1 MPQSVRE
8 TGAFEPALPDS
19 GCASHDSRVRQIADL
34 DMQNQRPRLL
44 VVDDDRAILTLIGT
58 IALAEGFDVATTTNG
73 EDAMKQLRQ
82 RPAELVLLDLR
93 MPGVTGLDV
102 LRSIR
107 DVSPKCKVVLMTG
120 FATIDSAVEAV
131 KLGALDYLTK
141 PFDLQRL
148 RQLLAT
154 VRDEAT
160 QRREVLTM
168 EGDLA
173 QRLEFCGMVG
183 RGPAMQEVFG
193 LIRRLAPH
201 VRTALISGETGT
213 GKELVARALHKLGP
227 RSTKRFVTVNC
238 SAVVE
243 TLFESELFGHVR
255 GAFTGATEHKA
266 GLFETADGG
275 TLFLDEV
282 GELPLPVQAKLLR
295 VLEEG
300 EVQRVGSLEP
310 RKIDVRL
317 IAATNR
323 DLLAEVAAGRFRNDL
338 YYRLNIVEIRLP
350 RLCERRED
358 IPYLTAA
365 FVRNFAQRFNKAM
378 VGLTPG
384 AERVLSD
391 AMWDGNVRQLRNV
404 IERAC
409 ILAEGDFVSEG
420 DLSGSMQDHRL
431 VPAAATQ
438 PGVVMGGAARID
450 SNPAPLVEV
459 EREHIIR
466 TLQQVRGNKA
476 VAARLLGIS
485 RRAFYRQLERH
496 GLHQRVPMSARANE
510 TVSS

>member
-1 MPQSVRE
+1 MPLACAERAFSV
-8 TGAFEPALPDS
+8 LPLWKAA
-19 GCASHDSRVRQIADL
+19 GHATHVRLTDYTS
-34 DMQNQRPRLL
+34 MQNQRPRLL

-58 IALAEGFDVATTTNG
+58 IALAEGFDVATTVSG
-73 EDAMKQLRQ
+73 EDAMTQLRH
-82 RPAELVLLDLR
+82 RPAELVLLDMR

-107 DVSPKCKVVLMTG
+107 DISPKCRVVLMTG
-120 FATIDSAVEAV
+120 FGTIDGAVEAV
-131 KLGALDYLTK
+131 KLGALDYVTK

-154 VRDEAT
+154 VREEAV

-201 VRTALISGETGT
+201 VRTVLVSGDTGT

-227 RSTKRFVTVNC
+227 RNAKRFVTVNC

-275 TLFLDEV
+275 TLFLDEI

-300 EVQRVGSLEP
+300 EVQRVGSLEQ
-310 RKIDVRL
+310 RKVDVRL

-323 DLLAEVAAGRFRNDL
+323 NLLAEVAAGRFRNDL

-350 RLCERRED
+350 KLSERRED

-365 FVRNFAQRFNKAM
+365 FVRAFSQRFNKPL

-384 AERVLSD
+384 AERLLSD
-391 AMWDGNVRQLRNV
+391 ANWDGNVRQLRNV

-409 ILAEGDFVSEG
+409 ILAEGDFVSEAE
-420 DLSGSMQDHRL
+420 LAGSMQEQRI
-431 VPAAATQ
+431 
-438 PGVVMGGAARID
+438 PGASVITGIGGGVLRSD
-450 SNPAPLVEV
+450 GSPAPLVEV

-496 GLHQRVPMSARANE
+496 GLHQRIPMAVRASE
-510 TVSS
+510 RAS

>member
-323 DLLAEVAAGRFRNDL
+323 
-338 YYRLNIVEIRLP
+338 EIRLP
-350 RLCERRED
+350 KLCERRED

>member
-1 MPQSVRE
+1 
-8 TGAFEPALPDS
+8 
-19 GCASHDSRVRQIADL
+19 
-34 DMQNQRPRLL
+34 MQTLRPRLL

-58 IALAEGFDVATTTNG
+58 IALAEGFDVATTING
-73 EDAMKQLRQ
+73 DDAMKQLRH
-82 RPAELVLLDLR
+82 RPADLVLLDLR

-102 LRSIR
+102 LRAIR
-107 DVSPKCKVVLMTG
+107 EISPRCKVVLMTG
-120 FATIDSAVEAV
+120 YATIDSAVEAV
-131 KLGALDYLTK
+131 KLGAIDYLTK

-148 RQLLAT
+148 RRLLSS
-154 VRDEAT
+154 VREEAE
-160 QRREVLTM
+160 QRRAVFTL

-201 VRTALISGETGT
+201 VRTTLVTGETGT

-227 RSTKRFVTVNC
+227 RSDRRFVTVNC

-243 TLFESELFGHVR
+243 TLFESELFGHAR
-255 GAFTGATEHKA
+255 GAFTGATDHKA

-282 GELPLPVQAKLLR
+282 GELPMSVQSKLLR

-323 DLLAEVAAGRFRNDL
+323 DLMLDVAAGRFRSDL
-338 YYRLNIVEIRLP
+338 FYRLNIAEIALP
-350 RLCERRED
+350 PLRERRED
-358 IPYLTAA
+358 IPYLTAT
-365 FVRNFAQRFNKAM
+365 FVRNFSQRFTKPL

-384 AERVLSD
+384 AERIL
-391 AMWDGNVRQLRNV
+391 AGATWDGNVRELRNV

-409 ILAEGDFVSEG
+409 ILAEGDFVTEA
-420 DLSGSMQDHRL
+420 DLSGI
-431 VPAAATQ
+431 
-438 PGVVMGGAARID
+438 MGEQRRMMTPRSAETLGSSLPPD
-450 SNPAPLVEV
+450 YPTPLSEV
-459 EREHIIR
+459 EREHIVR

-496 GLHQRVPMSARANE
+496 GLHQRVPMRRDEADQGVVTPAE
-510 TVSS
+510 PPL

>member
-1 MPQSVRE
+1 MQS
-8 TGAFEPALPDS
+8 
-19 GCASHDSRVRQIADL
+19 
-34 DMQNQRPRLL
+34 QRPRLL

-58 IALAEGFDVATTTNG
+58 IALAEGFDVATTVNG
-73 EDAMKQLRQ
+73 EDAMKQLRH

-93 MPGVTGLDV
+93 MPGINGLDV
-102 LRSIR
+102 LRAIR
-107 DVSPKCKVVLMTG
+107 DISPRCRVVLMTG
-120 FATIDSAVEAV
+120 YATIDSAVEAV
-131 KLGALDYLTK
+131 KLGAVDYLTK

-148 RQLLAT
+148 RQLLSS
-154 VRDEAT
+154 VREDAD
-160 QRREVLTM
+160 QRRAVLTL

-173 QRLEFCGMVG
+173 QRLEFCGMIG

-201 VRTALISGETGT
+201 VRTALITGETGT

-227 RSTKRFVTVNC
+227 RSSKRFVTVNC

-255 GAFTGATEHKA
+255 GAFTGATDHKA

-275 TLFLDEV
+275 TIFLDEV
-282 GELPLPVQAKLLR
+282 GELPLTVQSKLLR
-295 VLEEG
+295 VLEAG

-310 RKIDVRL
+310 KKIDVRV

-323 DLLAEVAAGRFRNDL
+323 DLMAEVAAGRFRSDL
-338 YYRLNIVEIRLP
+338 YYRLNIVEVKLP
-350 RLCERRED
+350 PLRERRED

-365 FVRNFAQRFNKAM
+365 FVRSFSQRFAKPL

-384 AERVLSD
+384 AERMLAD
-391 AMWDGNVRQLRNV
+391 AAWDGNVRQLRNV

-409 ILAEGDFVSEG
+409 ILAEGDFVNEP
-420 DLSGSMQDHRL
+420 DLSGSMLDQRL
-431 VPAAATQ
+431 PASAA
-438 PGVVMGGAARID
+438 PAGAAGGRAD
-450 SNPAPLVEV
+450 APAPLVEV

-496 GLHQRVPMSARANE
+496 GLHQRVPARLGDDTPGTGQTGA
-510 TVSS
+510 